1 MKMSLCKLI
10 ANDIVN
16 YGMDQTS
23 NFNYIVYLDS
33 YIDDFEEESKE
44 YINNHIKEICDDI
57 CNNENISD
65 FNYDKKNNTFDM
77 VFFWDNLMDAND
89 RYVFDVL
96 KEMKEEDK
104 FELVD
109 IKEISGD
116 ILSDDS
122 LKNLTKEKIINH
134 RNMEYEL

>member
-1 MKMSLCKLI
+1 
-10 ANDIVN
+10 
-16 YGMDQTS
+16 
-23 NFNYIVYLDS
+23 
-33 YIDDFEEESKE
+33 
-44 YINNHIKEICDDI
+44 
-57 CNNENISD
+57 
-65 FNYDKKNNTFDM
+65 
-77 VFFWDNLMDAND
+77 MDAND

>member
-57 CNNENISD
+57 SNNENISD

-77 VFFWDNLMDAND
+77 VFYWDNLMDAND

-96 KEMKEEDK
+96 KEMKKEDK